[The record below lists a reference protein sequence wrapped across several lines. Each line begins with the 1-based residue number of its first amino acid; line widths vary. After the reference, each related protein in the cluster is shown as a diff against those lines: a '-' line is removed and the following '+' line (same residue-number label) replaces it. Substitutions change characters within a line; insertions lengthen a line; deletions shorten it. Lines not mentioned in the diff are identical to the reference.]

1 MHILMTLAMAG
12 GNGKGGDMGGFL
24 IFFAAIFA
32 IMYFLIFRPQA
43 KRQKEQRQLLDT
55 LAKGERIITIG
66 GIVGTI
72 VGLKEKE
79 NTVVIEV
86 DKNVKIEIL
95 RSAVAKKLES

>member
-1 MHILMTLAMAG
+1 MHVLMTLAMGG
-12 GNGKGGDMGGFL
+12 GNKQGNDMGGFL

-43 KRQKEQRQLLDT
+43 KRQKEQRQLLEA
-55 LAKGERIITIG
+55 LAKGDRILTIG

-72 VGLKEKE
+72 AGFKEKE